1 VKTRGT
7 VVVDNERVK
16 VEQKKIFGDS
26 EEQSG
31 YKNNVGGNRTGL
43 AKMNEGPK
51 NHKVCV
57 DEELR
62 KWGAV
67 VK

>member
-7 VVVDNERVK
+7 VVVDNKRVK
-16 VEQKKIFGDS
+16 VEQKKFFGDG

-31 YKNNVGGNRTGL
+31 YENDVGGNQMGL
-43 AKMNEGPK
+43 AEMNEGPK
-51 NHKVCV
+51 NHKVCI